1 MQITL
6 ESTAPPTTI
15 EAGRYERLATV
26 LGAGVTRYGIV
37 FLLLLF
43 GAMKWTAAEAQ
54 AIAPLISHSPFFG
67 WLYGVFGLQGTSIV
81 FGVFEIGAA
90 IAIASRPFLP
100 LLSALGSSFCVIMF
114 LTTLS
119 FLFTTPGILTS
130 PMGGFIMKDI
140 VLLGG
145 AFWTAG
151 EALAAARARRSRR
164 EQA

>member
-1 MQITL
+1 MQITP
-6 ESTAPPTTI
+6 ESTTSVTTI
-15 EAGRYERLATV
+15 QPGRYERLATA

-43 GAMKWTAAEAQ
+43 GAMKWTAPEAQ

-67 WLYGVFGLQGTSIV
+67 WLLGVFGLQGTSIF

-90 IAIASRPFLP
+90 IAIAPRPFLP
-100 LLSALGSSFCVIMF
+100 LLSAVGSSFCVVMF

-130 PMGGFIMKDI
+130 PMGGFILKDV

-145 AFWTAG
+145 ALWTAG

-164 EQA
+164 GQA